1 MIAFAGNPLD
11 RASDKRGDTA
21 WLAERRTERTTRV
34 LPLWKLQ
41 PLLLGPE
48 SATGN
53 TTLGFVDGDL
63 AAGLGALNAVE
74 VFLGLDGGV
83 AYFARDISS
92 LTDPLAASL
101 ASHGHFRDARSAA
114 ALLPGHEI
122 AMLGQ
127 AKALIDWH
135 NRHGF
140 CAQCGSPTELADGG
154 YRRICPVCKAEHFPR
169 TDPAV
174 IMLVTVGDR
183 CLLGRNKRFTGGHY
197 STLAGFL
204 EPGETIEEAVRREVY
219 EEVGVRVGTVSYFA
233 SQPWPFPSNLM
244 IGCFAEAAT
253 DGIQVDGNEILAAR
267 WFDRETI
274 RRLLS
279 GESNEVGLPRRDA
292 IAFHLIRHWAEAK

>member
-48 SATGN
+48 NATGN
-53 TTLGFVDGDL
+53 TSLGFVDGDL

-74 VFLGLDGGV
+74 VFLGMDAGV

-114 ALLPGHEI
+114 ALLPGHEV

-140 CAQCGSPTELADGG
+140 CAQCGTPTELADGG

-174 IMLVTVGDR
+174 IMLVTVGGR

-204 EPGETIEEAVRREVY
+204 EPGESIEEAVRREVY
-219 EEVGVRVGTVSYFA
+219 EEVGVRVGAVTYFA

-253 DGIQVDGNEILAAR
+253 DDIQVDGNEILAAR

>member
-48 SATGN
+48 NATGN
-53 TTLGFVDGDL
+53 TSLGFVDGDL

-74 VFLGLDGGV
+74 VFLGMADGV

-114 ALLPGHEI
+114 ALLPGHEV

-140 CAQCGSPTELADGG
+140 CAQCGTPTELADGG

-174 IMLVTVGDR
+174 IMLVTVGGR

-204 EPGETIEEAVRREVY
+204 EPGESIEEAVRREVY
-219 EEVGVRVGTVSYFA
+219 EEVGVRVGAVTYFA

>member
-1 MIAFAGNPLD
+1 MIAFAGNPLN

-21 WLAERRTERTTRV
+21 WLAERRAERTTRV

-41 PLLLGPE
+41 PLLSGPE
-48 SATGN
+48 NATGN
-53 TTLGFVDGDL
+53 TSLGFVDGDL

-74 VFLGLDGGV
+74 VFLGMDGAT

-114 ALLPGHEI
+114 SLLPGHEI
-122 AMLGQ
+122 AILGQ

-174 IMLVTVGDR
+174 IMLVTAGDR

-219 EEVGVRVGTVSYFA
+219 EEVSVRIGAVTYFA

-253 DGIQVDGNEILAAR
+253 DSIQVDGNEILAAR
-267 WFDRETI
+267 WFYRETI

-279 GESNEVGLPRRDA
+279 GTSDEIGLPRRDA
-292 IAFHLIRHWAEAK
+292 IAFHLIRHWAEGK